1 MNYLLDT
8 HTFLWFIAGN
18 PNLSEKAKEIIEVP
32 ENRRFLSIA
41 SVWEISIKTSLKK
54 LEINLPLNEF
64 LSEQFSI
71 NSIELLDMNF
81 EHVTNVVNLPFF
93 HNDPFDRILIS
104 QAIIEKI
111 PIISCDIVF
120 DKYPISRIW

>member
-71 NSIELLDMNF
+71 NSIELLDMNY